1 MRYHEKTFSFLLVST
16 NLTNEKKCGTLIDRI
31 NRMDVKTMQTVLQNL
46 SFSLN
51 ATIPVFLMMVFGGL
65 MKKVNLLD
73 DHTTGKLNQFVFKA
87 LLPALLFM
95 DLSQA
100 DFRSVWD
107 GKFVLFCFCATFLSI
122 GIAFLLSLPRKS
134 WSERGEIIQA
144 SYRSSAAILGI
155 AFVNNIY
162 GHATMAALMIVGTVP
177 LYNVAAVLILSLTAP
192 HDGEKPSARKL
203 LLRTLRDVAT
213 NPIILGILA
222 GMLWSVL
229 KIPQPVILQKSVSY
243 LGNMATPLALI
254 ALGASF
260 QLKSAKGKLG
270 LTLGI
275 SAVKLFLFCGL
286 FLPAAVWLG
295 FRTEKLIAILIML
308 GSATTCSC
316 FVMAKNMKH
325 EGTITA
331 CTVMMT
337 TLLSAFSLTMWL
349 FVLKSLGY
357 I

>member
-1 MRYHEKTFSFLLVST
+1 
-16 NLTNEKKCGTLIDRI
+16 
-31 NRMDVKTMQTVLQNL
+31 
-46 SFSLN
+46 
-51 ATIPVFLMMVFGGL
+51 
-65 MKKVNLLD
+65 
-73 DHTTGKLNQFVFKA
+73 
-87 LLPALLFM
+87 
-95 DLSQA
+95 
-100 DFRSVWD
+100 
-107 GKFVLFCFCATFLSI
+107 
-122 GIAFLLSLPRKS
+122 
-134 WSERGEIIQA
+134 
-144 SYRSSAAILGI
+144 
-155 AFVNNIY
+155 
-162 GHATMAALMIVGTVP
+162 MIVGTVP

>member
-1 MRYHEKTFSFLLVST
+1 
-16 NLTNEKKCGTLIDRI
+16 
-31 NRMDVKTMQTVLQNL
+31 MDVKTMQTVLQNL

-162 GHATMAALMIVGTVP
+162 GHTTMAALMIVGTVP

>member
-1 MRYHEKTFSFLLVST
+1 MLLIR
-16 NLTNEKKCGTLIDRI
+16 NANI
-31 NRMDVKTMQTVLQNL
+31 KTMAGPDLKNGCLLLENGKIAAVGQTVDAPEGVETLDAQGRLLTPGCVEAHCHIGLDNEGMRWEGMDYNEIVEPL
-46 SFSLN
+46 TPQLRAIDSIN
-51 ATIPVFLMMVFGGL
+51 PQDEAFGLALRGGVTTACTGPGSANVVGGTFAIVKL
-65 MKKVNLLD
+65 AGKRVDRMILRAPAAMKCAFGENPKGCYGHDKRQSPMTRMAVA
-73 DHTTGKLNQFVFKA
+73 A
-87 LLPALLFM
+87 LL
-95 DLSQA
+95 
-100 DFRSVWD
+100 R
-107 GKFVLFCFCATFLSI
+107 
-122 GIAFLLSLPRKS
+122 
-134 WSERGEIIQA
+134 E
-144 SYRSSAAILGI
+144 
-155 AFVNNIY
+155 
-162 GHATMAALMIVGTVP
+162 
-177 LYNVAAVLILSLTAP
+177 
-192 HDGEKPSARKL
+192 L